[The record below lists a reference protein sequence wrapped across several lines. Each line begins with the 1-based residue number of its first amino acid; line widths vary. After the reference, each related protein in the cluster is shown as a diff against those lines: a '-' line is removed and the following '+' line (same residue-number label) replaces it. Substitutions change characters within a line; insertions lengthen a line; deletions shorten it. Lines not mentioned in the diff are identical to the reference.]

1 MKVCN
6 LNDGMIT
13 EILEEEERNRI
24 EIFEVS

>member
-13 EILEEEERNRI
+13 EILEEEERNHT

>member
-13 EILEEEERNRI
+13 EILEEEERNRT

>member
-6 LNDGMIT
+6 LNDGMII
-13 EILEEEERNRI
+13 EILEEEERNRT